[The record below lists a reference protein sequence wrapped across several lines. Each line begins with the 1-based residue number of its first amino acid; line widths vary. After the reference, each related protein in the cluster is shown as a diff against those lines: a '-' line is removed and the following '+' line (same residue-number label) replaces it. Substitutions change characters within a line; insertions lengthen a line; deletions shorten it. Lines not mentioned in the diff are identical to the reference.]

1 MKQRVAGLM
10 LAAGALYAQVEH
22 ARPAFEVASIRPS
35 NSADRRPYF
44 GGDAGRFIANNV
56 TVKKLIQN
64 AYGVKDFQISVGPS
78 WIGSD
83 LFDIS
88 AKSESSMR
96 PEDLWLMM
104 QSLLADRFKL
114 VIRRETKEMP
124 VYGLVVAKNGAKF
137 REVKESDPNM
147 VDLSGRP
154 ELPPGVRPRF
164 IILRRGR
171 LTAQGVDMET
181 LAFRLTDFLG
191 RAVVDK
197 TGLTAKYD
205 LRLEWA
211 PDENQ
216 VAMFQAMGVPEGNGA
231 PPPDWVGPSLYTALE
246 EQLGLK
252 LDSQKGPVEMFMIES
267 VERPS
272 GN

>member
-137 REVKESDPNM
+137 REVKESDPNGWWISAG
-147 VDLSGRP
+147 VRSCRPASGRGS
-154 ELPPGVRPRF
+154 LF
-164 IILRRGR
+164 
-171 LTAQGVDMET
+171 
-181 LAFRLTDFLG
+181 F
-191 RAVVDK
+191 
-197 TGLTAKYD
+197 
-205 LRLEWA
+205 
-211 PDENQ
+211 
-216 VAMFQAMGVPEGNGA
+216 GA
-231 PPPDWVGPSLYTALE
+231 G
-246 EQLGLK
+246 G
-252 LDSQKGPVEMFMIES
+252 
-267 VERPS
+267 
-272 GN
+272 